1 MRLRNVQRRVVQ
13 LESALA
19 HVKPSSTDGKD
30 HHDLPALVRELSALT
45 QDAVQIEKRAV
56 LRGDDGTVLAALRE
70 ICRIVELSARL
81 GGELEDKITTNILNV
96 NMDTETAKRIL
107 KIYEKRHT
115 NREKETI

>member
-19 HVKPSSTDGKD
+19 HMKPSSTDGE
-30 HHDLPALVRELSALT
+30 HHDLPTLVRELSTLT

-56 LRGDDGTVLAALRE
+56 LRGDDDTALSAMRE

-81 GGELEDKITTNILNV
+81 SGEIEDKSTTNVLNV
-96 NMDTETAKRIL
+96 NMDSETATRIL

-115 NREKETI
+115 NTERETI